1 MVPASVGGSF
11 SFTLSA
17 SRRAGLQGAAEVS
30 ALLVA
35 VASPRT
41 DTAVGVK
48 NTTLHVQT
56 CISVSESLMWGSDP
70 DYQSSVM
77 FRVERKTKTQFRMRL
92 TLTFSYKAARVSRST
107 TESSTLNMAVEKKR
121 EKGVRF

>member
-35 VASPRT
+35 EASPRT

-56 CISVSESLMWGSDP
+56 CISVSESLMWV
-70 DYQSSVM
+70 QILT
-77 FRVERKTKTQFRMRL
+77 TK
-92 TLTFSYKAARVSRST
+92 AR
-107 TESSTLNMAVEKKR
+107 
-121 EKGVRF
+121 